1 MMETKDNFKELR
13 EDIQL
18 IENKL
23 EHINS
28 TLRKLSDS
36 IYSDPERVKALN
48 YKNIK
53 LSKDISEIKQAVK
66 EEYVEFWLIDCEL
79 KNIKEETESLEVT
92 VQNIIDKYYSK

>member
-1 MMETKDNFKELR
+1 M
-13 EDIQL
+13 
-18 IENKL
+18 
-23 EHINS
+23 
-28 TLRKLSDS
+28 
-36 IYSDPERVKALN
+36 N

>member
-36 IYSDPERVKALN
+36 IYSVPERVKALN